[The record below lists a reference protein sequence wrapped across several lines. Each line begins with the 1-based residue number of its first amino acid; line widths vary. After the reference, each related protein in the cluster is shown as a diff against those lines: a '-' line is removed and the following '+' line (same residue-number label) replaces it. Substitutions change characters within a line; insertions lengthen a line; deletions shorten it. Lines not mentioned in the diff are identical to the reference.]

1 MAERSDYGLGSIWI
15 VTFDPSVGTEIR
27 KIRPA
32 LVISGTV
39 FNAQRSKVTVLPFTS
54 ARPNDPRIQA
64 AVVVVSLSP
73 QNGLSV
79 DSLLVCVEPMTFDKV
94 RLIQR
99 LGELE
104 PELLQQAQNILRRYL
119 SLNTG

>member
-1 MAERSDYGLGSIWI
+1 
-15 VTFDPSVGTEIR
+15 VV
-27 KIRPA
+27 
-32 LVISGTV
+32 TV
-39 FNAQRSKVTVLPFTS
+39 F
-54 ARPNDPRIQA
+54 
-64 AVVVVSLSP
+64 LSP

-94 RLIQR
+94 RLIQW

-119 SLNTG
+119 SLNAG

>member
-1 MAERSDYGLGSIWI
+1 M
-15 VTFDPSVGTEIR
+15 
-27 KIRPA
+27 
-32 LVISGTV
+32 TV
-39 FNAQRSKVTVLPFTS
+39 F
-54 ARPNDPRIQA
+54 
-64 AVVVVSLSP
+64 LSP

-94 RLIQR
+94 RLIQW

-119 SLNTG
+119 SLNAG

>member
-1 MAERSDYGLGSIWI
+1 MAERSDYGLGSIQI

-27 KIRPA
+27 KTRPA

-54 ARPNDPRIQA
+54 ARTNDPRIQA
-64 AVVVVSLSP
+64 AVVVVPSSA

-94 RLIQR
+94 RFIQR

-104 PELLQQAQNILRRYL
+104 PELLQQAQKILRQYN

>member
-1 MAERSDYGLGSIWI
+1 M
-15 VTFDPSVGTEIR
+15 V
-27 KIRPA
+27 
-32 LVISGTV
+32 TV
-39 FNAQRSKVTVLPFTS
+39 F
-54 ARPNDPRIQA
+54 
-64 AVVVVSLSP
+64 LSP

-94 RLIQR
+94 RLIQW

-119 SLNTG
+119 SLNAG

>member
-1 MAERSDYGLGSIWI
+1 LGSIWI
-15 VTFDPSVGTEIR
+15 VTFDPSIGTEIR
-27 KIRPA
+27 KTRPA

-64 AVVVVSLSP
+64 AVVVVSSSP

-104 PELLQQAQNILRRYL
+104 LELLQQAQKILRQYL
-119 SLNTG
+119 SLNTE